1 MTDTKRMLLGGAA
14 VSLALATMAVHGL
27 PVRAQE
33 APDIAA
39 CAELEGDALAAC
51 LAAEADPEAVGDVTE
66 PEEDAAD
73 VPETDA
79 EVEAERAPEA
89 AEEVAPEPAE
99 AAGADA
105 PDAPQ
110 PAEAA
115 EPDATA
121 EELPEAAAEPIEE
134 PPVAVEE
141 DAPALPE
148 ATEADAVEDA
158 AVDAPEAADEVEAEA
173 EAVETIEATD
183 DVEAVDAPEAV
194 EDDSADMPEVG
205 DEVEATGAPEPEGID
220 DTQEVEA
227 VDAPEAVDEDEAAAE
242 PEVAD
247 EATAAPEPE
256 AIEATEEAEAVE
268 EPEVVEEA
276 EAVEEPEVVEEDA
289 AVDAAEAE
297 ATAAEAVDPEDVL
310 SEEELLAAQQ
320 ESIEEAVQAALA
332 AERQKPQAQ
341 QETESDDRMRIL
353 GAAAAGLA
361 AGAIL
366 PQIGAM
372 LVGQEGD
379 RVILQQDERLIVRG
393 DETAR
398 FLQDG
403 STATVEEFADGLSL
417 VTVTR
422 PDGTRILSWRDASG
436 QVVRRVRK
444 LPDGSE
450 ITLFDG
456 LDTAAQPE
464 IRVTELPPIRREEQ
478 RRAFL
483 SGASPEE
490 LLRVLSAQPVTSVDD
505 RFTLRQVLAED
516 QIRWMMPSLALDA
529 VTFDTGSATLGTEE
543 IRALDTMGRTL
554 RDMVEDDP
562 QEVFLVEGHTDA
574 VGSDIFNLALSDRR
588 AETVATL
595 LSQYYQVPPENLLVQ
610 GFGEQDLRV
619 PTLAAS
625 RDNRRVEIRR
635 ITPLLR

>member
-14 VSLALATMAVHGL
+14 VSLALATIAVHGL

-33 APDIAA
+33 APENAA
-39 CAELEGDALAAC
+39 CAELEGEALAAC
-51 LAAEADPEAVGDVTE
+51 LETQAEAEAVGDVTE
-66 PEEDAAD
+66 PEEEAAEA
-73 VPETDA
+73 PEADA
-79 EVEAERAPEA
+79 EVEIEAERAPEP

-105 PDAPQ
+105 PDAPP

-121 EELPEAAAEPIEE
+121 AGVDVPETGSEPIEE
-134 PPVAVEE
+134 TPVAVEG
-141 DAPALPE
+141 DAPVPPE
-148 ATEADAVEDA
+148 ATEAETAEDA
-158 AVDAPEAADEVEAEA
+158 AVDAPEVADEVEAES
-173 EAVETIEATD
+173 VETIEATD

-194 EDDSADMPEVG
+194 EDESADMPKVA
-205 DEVEATGAPEPEGID
+205 DEVEATGAPEPESID

-227 VDAPEAVDEDEAAAE
+227 VDAPEAADDGE

-256 AIEATEEAEAVE
+256 AIEATEETEAVE
-268 EPEVVEEA
+268 EPEVVEDA
-276 EAVEEPEVVEEDA
+276 EASEEPEVVEEDA
-289 AVDAAEAE
+289 AVDAAETE
-297 ATAAEAVDPEDVL
+297 TTAAEAVDPEDVL
-310 SEEELLAAQQ
+310 SEEELLAAQR
-320 ESIEEAVQAALA
+320 ESIEEAVQEALA
-332 AERQKPQAQ
+332 AERQKSQAQ
-341 QETESDDRMRIL
+341 QDTETDDRMRIL

-379 RVILQQDERLIVRG
+379 RVILQQDERLLVRR

-464 IRVTELPPIRREEQ
+464 VRVTELPPIRREEQ

-483 SGASPEE
+483 SDATPEE
-490 LLRVLSAQPVTSVDD
+490 LLRVLAAQPVASVDD
-505 RFTLRQVLAED
+505 RFTLRQILAED
-516 QIRWMMPSLALDA
+516 RIRWMMPSLALDA
-529 VTFDTGSATLGTEE
+529 VTFDTGSATLGTEQ

-625 RDNRRVEIRR
+625 RENRRVEIRR

>member
-14 VSLALATMAVHGL
+14 VSLALATIAVHGL

-33 APDIAA
+33 APDNAA
-39 CAELEGDALAAC
+39 CAELEGEALAAC
-51 LAAEADPEAVGDVTE
+51 LETQAEAEAVGDVTE
-66 PEEDAAD
+66 PEEEAAEA
-73 VPETDA
+73 PEADA
-79 EVEAERAPEA
+79 EVEIEAERAPEPA
-89 AEEVAPEPAE
+89 QEVAPEPAE

-105 PDAPQ
+105 PDAPP

-121 EELPEAAAEPIEE
+121 AGVDVPETGSEPIEE
-134 PPVAVEE
+134 PPVAVEG
-141 DAPALPE
+141 DAPVPPE
-148 ATEADAVEDA
+148 ATEAETAEDA
-158 AVDAPEAADEVEAEA
+158 AVDAPEVADEVEAES
-173 EAVETIEATD
+173 VETIEATD

-194 EDDSADMPEVG
+194 EDESADMPKVA
-205 DEVEATGAPEPEGID
+205 DEVEATGAPEPESID

-227 VDAPEAVDEDEAAAE
+227 VDAPEAADDGE

-256 AIEATEEAEAVE
+256 AIEATEETEAVE
-268 EPEVVEEA
+268 EPEVVEDA
-276 EAVEEPEVVEEDA
+276 EAAEEPEVVEEDA
-289 AVDAAEAE
+289 AVDAAETE
-297 ATAAEAVDPEDVL
+297 ATAAETVDPEDVL
-310 SEEELLAAQQ
+310 SEEELLAAQR
-320 ESIEEAVQAALA
+320 ESIEEAVQEALA
-332 AERQKPQAQ
+332 AERQKSQAQ
-341 QETESDDRMRIL
+341 QDTETDDRMRIL

-379 RVILQQDERLIVRG
+379 RVILQQDERLLVRR

-483 SGASPEE
+483 SDATPEE
-490 LLRVLSAQPVTSVDD
+490 LLRVLAAQPVASVDD
-505 RFTLRQVLAED
+505 RFTLRQILAED
-516 QIRWMMPSLALDA
+516 RIRWMMPSLALDA
-529 VTFDTGSATLGTEE
+529 VTFDTGSATLGTEQ

-625 RDNRRVEIRR
+625 RENRRVEIRR